1 MRNYEIIF
9 IVRPDATEEDVEKL
23 ISQMEGVVT
32 GTGGSSKKWRRWAAA
47 RLAYRVAK
55 QRRGI
60 YVLFRLQVP
69 GDTVKEFERR
79 LKVIDTVIKYMT
91 VRIDE
96 DLERAVEGAALKT
109 GVEEAAFQAGCGSGA
124 TAGCRSTPSLMN
136 LFAWRRASG
145 ARRGAA
151 VLAPRTAAKAGI
163 PHTY

>member
-32 GTGGSSKKWRRWAAA
+32 GTGGKLEKVEKMGRR

-55 QRRGI
+55 QREGI
-60 YVLFRLQVP
+60 YVLFRLQGS

-91 VRIDE
+91 IRIDE
-96 DLERAVEGAALKT
+96 DLERAEKFKALRTKQESKKRRSKPASAPAPQPAVE
-109 GVEEAAFQAGCGSGA
+109 
-124 TAGCRSTPSLMN
+124 
-136 LFAWRRASG
+136 
-145 ARRGAA
+145 
-151 VLAPRTAAKAGI
+151 APPA
-163 PHTY
+163 

>member
-32 GTGGSSKKWRRWAAA
+32 GTGGKIEKVEKLGRR

-55 QRRGI
+55 QREGI
-60 YVLFRLQVP
+60 YVLFRLQGS

-96 DLERAVEGAALKT
+96 DLERAEKFKALRSKQESKKRRSKPAAAPPAPQPPA
-109 GVEEAAFQAGCGSGA
+109 EAPPA
-124 TAGCRSTPSLMN
+124 
-136 LFAWRRASG
+136 
-145 ARRGAA
+145 
-151 VLAPRTAAKAGI
+151 
-163 PHTY
+163 

>member
-32 GTGGSSKKWRRWAAA
+32 GTGGKLEKVEKMGRR

-55 QRRGI
+55 QREGI
-60 YVLFRLQVP
+60 YILFRMQGS

-79 LKVIDTVIKYMT
+79 LKVMDTVIKYMT

-96 DLERAVEGAALKT
+96 ELERAEKFKALRSKQESKKRRSKPAAPPAPQPAA
-109 GVEEAAFQAGCGSGA
+109 EAPPA
-124 TAGCRSTPSLMN
+124 
-136 LFAWRRASG
+136 
-145 ARRGAA
+145 
-151 VLAPRTAAKAGI
+151 
-163 PHTY
+163 